1 MLPSRRPCPKHSS
14 GKTYFATKN
23 YEVAEKFCQ
32 KALKI
37 AKKEGW
43 KREEAEAY
51 EGLAYVYQTTSDS
64 PKAIRAFSK
73 AAKIFKEVK
82 MHQRSKEMLEKARLP
97 KTGTVGQ
104 SRLLQ

>member
-1 MLPSRRPCPKHSS
+1 
-14 GKTYFATKN
+14 
-23 YEVAEKFCQ
+23 
-32 KALKI
+32 
-37 AKKEGW
+37 
-43 KREEAEAY
+43 
-51 EGLAYVYQTTSDS
+51 LAYVYQTTSDS